1 MTNIKKNIF
10 IDINK
15 NIYRRSI
22 CTNILLLYYIIFVF
36 LISSLVLYVSMI
48 RSQYTLISS
57 HFQFDSVSS
66 SFESFSSSREI
77 KIRYTRSSRPTFTV
91 LRYILFLCFSFF
103 ILSLKTSKVRIS
115 IAILRHKELNN
126 HSRLDT
132 YLFAYIKMSFRLE

>member
-126 HSRLDT
+126 HSRMARHV
-132 YLFAYIKMSFRLE
+132 FICVH

>member
-15 NIYRRSI
+15 NIYRPSI

-66 SFESFSSSREI
+66 SFENFSSLREI

-91 LRYILFLCFSFF
+91 LRYTLFLCFSFF

-126 HSRLDT
+126 HSRLNT

>member
-66 SFESFSSSREI
+66 SFENFSSSREI

>member
-66 SFESFSSSREI
+66 SFENFSSSREI

-126 HSRLDT
+126 HSRMARHV
-132 YLFAYIKMSFRLE
+132 FICVH

>member
-48 RSQYTLISS
+48 RSQYTLVSS

-66 SFESFSSSREI
+66 SFENFSSSREI

-126 HSRLDT
+126 HSRMARHV
-132 YLFAYIKMSFRLE
+132 FICVH